1 MDADAPGHR
10 RERQRLREM
19 EIDERARLTEPERH
33 SSVGT
38 LGGSGNAPRRLGEDA
53 QRETLYRQPR
63 HLVTQPEL
71 AMKTMRQV
79 KHESAAKRCRTDE
92 HRCLIAQA
100 PEILWPSSNTCLP
113 DGSLLVGEDRM
124 DMPGPTN
131 EPLDR
136 VIRLRWKADGG
147 YEKTVFADKL
157 FAVMGMAEVD
167 GAVFVMN
174 MPHLTVLRDTSNKQP
189 RQDEIAKRF
198 DVVVYLGDSLNDFRR
213 KYYVKNVDERM
224 KLMEADRE
232 LFGRKYVLFPNPTDG
247 HWMAA
252 IFGNSE
258 PPPSDENRRLFKKAA
273 TRSAWDGR

>member
-1 MDADAPGHR
+1 TILLPLAYWGHLINGNKDFFDDPIWDRWIPKNQIVPSPGSQ
-10 RERQRLREM
+10 EFLRFCKENGV
-19 EIDERARLTEPERH
+19 E
-33 SSVGT
+33 VF
-38 LGGSGNAPRRLGEDA
+38 
-53 QRETLYRQPR
+53 Y
-63 HLVTQPEL
+63 VTSRDQ
-71 AMKTMRQV
+71 
-79 KHESAAKRCRTDE
+79 DE
-92 HRCLIAQA
+92 HTFDYALEHLKVLGA
-100 PEILWPSSNTCLP
+100 P
-113 DGSLLVGEDRM
+113 
-124 DMPGPTN
+124 
-131 EPLDR
+131 
-136 VIRLRWKADGG
+136 
-147 YEKTVFADKL
+147 YADK
-157 FAVMGMAEVD
+157 D
-167 GAVFVMN
+167 
-174 MPHLTVLRDTSNKQP
+174 HLTVLRDTSNKQP